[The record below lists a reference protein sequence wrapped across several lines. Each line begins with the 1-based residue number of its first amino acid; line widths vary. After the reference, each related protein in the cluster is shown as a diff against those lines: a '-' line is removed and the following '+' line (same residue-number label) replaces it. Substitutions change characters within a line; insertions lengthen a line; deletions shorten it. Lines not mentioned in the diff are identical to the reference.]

1 VWVNYYEHHIGD
13 YDKKTSHLT
22 ACEDGIYCRMLRRY
36 YDTEA
41 PLVADVTEL
50 KRKVRAR
57 TKEEKLAVDAV
68 LAEFFFLEADGWHQ
82 KNCDEVIDSYRKKEP
97 EREAKKTNEELR
109 LQRHREERASL
120 FSQLN
125 AVGQHAPYNT
135 PMKDLRALVAQH
147 CGGSSTETATPPAT
161 APATL
166 ATAIQSP
173 APTPAPVTRD
183 IAITTPPAAPTASP
197 SPTPAPQKAAK
208 KPSAEAQRGVAA
220 LVADGL
226 TEQTATE
233 WLAYRKRKK
242 ADLTPRAWQ
251 GFKSEADKAAWTY
264 EAAVVKAM
272 ARGWTGFEADWVKG
286 ESMQSGET
294 PYQRSQRE
302 LVEQATG
309 GLVSRRN
316 PATPPPE
323 GFDARTPA
331 IALD

>member
-1 VWVNYYEHHIGD
+1 VNYYEHHIGD

-41 PLVADVTEL
+41 PLISDVVEL

-57 TKEEKLAVDAV
+57 TKEEKLAVDSV

-135 PMKDLRALVAQH
+135 PMKDLRELMTRH
-147 CGGSSTETATPPAT
+147 CGGAPAEPAT
-161 APATL
+161 APATAPATP
-166 ATAIQSP
+166 ATATQSP
-173 APTPAPVTRD
+173 APAPAPVTRG
-183 IAITTPPAAPTASP
+183 IAITPPAAPTASP
-197 SPTPAPQKAAK
+197 SPTPQKTPK
-208 KPSAEAQRGVAA
+208 KPSAEAQRGIDA

-264 EAAVVKAM
+264 EAAVIKAM
-272 ARGWTGFEADWVKG
+272 SRGWTGFEADWVKG
-286 ESMQSGET
+286 EAMQPAET
-294 PYQRSQRE
+294 VYQRSKRE
-302 LVEQATG
+302 AVALATG
-309 GLVSRRN
+309 GLASRK
-316 PATPPPE
+316 PPTSEAPHGLQAAATPVL
-323 GFDARTPA
+323 G
-331 IALD
+331 